1 MLATALISFATA
13 TLESAVTAA
22 PALAHVFDVTQDN
35 FETEVLQASLAT
47 PVLVDFW
54 AEWCEP
60 CKTLGPM
67 LEKLAAEYNGAFRLG
82 KVDVEAHQQL
92 AGMFGIRS
100 IPTVMLVKG
109 GEIVDGFA
117 GALPE
122 GELRGFLSRH
132 VQPLESDADAP
143 VDDEAAA
150 AVVESPEQAIA
161 RLQLEIAAAPDQAGL
176 KLDLALALMRAGQ
189 VQPAETELNGLPAN
203 LATDAR
209 AVRLRSQL
217 DLAAALE
224 GAPSLAELQQRV
236 QVDAQDWPA
245 RDLLGVRLLLEDDPA
260 AGLDQFLAIL
270 ERARDWNEGAAKKR
284 LLAAFATL
292 DDAELV
298 GRYRRRMASLLF

>member
-1 MLATALISFATA
+1 
-13 TLESAVTAA
+13 VTAA
-22 PALAHVFDVTQDN
+22 AQAHVFDVDTTN
-35 FETEVLQASLAT
+35 FETEVLQASMTT

-54 AEWCEP
+54 AEWCGP

-82 KVDVEAHQQL
+82 KVDVDKNQEL
-92 AGMFGIRS
+92 AAMFGVRS
-100 IPTVMLVKG
+100 IPTVMLVKDG
-109 GEIVDGFA
+109 QLMDGFA

-122 GELRGFLSRH
+122 GQLREFLSRH
-132 VQPLESDADAP
+132 VQPLEGEAP
-143 VDDEAAA
+143 AEAVLEEEAEDPA
-150 AVVESPEQAIA
+150 QAIN
-161 RLQLEIAAAPDQAGL
+161 RLQQEIAAQPERSEL
-176 KLDLALALMRAGQ
+176 KLDLALALMRNGQ
-189 VQPAETELNGLPAN
+189 ADAAEAELNALPAN

-217 DLAAALE
+217 DLARALE
-224 GAPSLAELQQRV
+224 GAPPLPELRQRV
-236 QVDAQDWPA
+236 QADASDWAA

-270 ERARDWNEGAAKKR
+270 EKARDWNDNAAKKR